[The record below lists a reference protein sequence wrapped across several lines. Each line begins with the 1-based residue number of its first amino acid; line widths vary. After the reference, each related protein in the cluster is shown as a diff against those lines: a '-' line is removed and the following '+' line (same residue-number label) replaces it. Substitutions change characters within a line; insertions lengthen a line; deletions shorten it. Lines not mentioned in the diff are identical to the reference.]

1 MSIEGAQMASE
12 LQFLL
17 GQLTADPWRAE
28 KGFSAEVAAAN
39 EKIFSART
47 DDQIKTVLAEWLAMF
62 QPCLFGRIAAKRD
75 QLAYCVLTEGD
86 LKQDD
91 QVVRDKIQTCRRRWT
106 AEGYHGRKSGFIVF
120 LVSPIVT
127 NAVPDEAML
136 NFARRLAT
144 LYLLEDVITDRIYL
158 DELFLDAQLGQPATW
173 RWSAGVNYFS
183 AHGDG
188 RWWADHRIPA
198 GMAFSVNS
206 VGHMAK
212 SGQLAAA
219 LNGIAR
225 EIGLEELGAVEKQP
239 VSSLLKGLELAMMT
253 IDRAAITD
261 SGKATVLLPLPN
273 DQRELPVS
281 PCPVQL
287 PKPLAD
293 RNYCTYGGYY
303 NTDVTLP
310 SEYFRDDVKRPE
322 EQGLLSLDFTYLF
335 DDSLDN
341 PEYIRLGTGLRI
353 REPETDSAYRI
364 LKRRRSQEETAP
376 VEQNPRLAKALR
388 EFPE

>member
-1 MSIEGAQMASE
+1 MANE
-12 LQFLL
+12 LQSLL

-28 KGFSAEVAAAN
+28 KGFSPEVAAAN
-39 EKIFSART
+39 EKIFGARA
-47 DDQIKTVLAEWLAMF
+47 DDEVKALLAEWLAKF

-75 QLAYCVLTEGD
+75 QLSYCVLTERD
-86 LKQDD
+86 LEQDD
-91 QVVRDKIQTCRRRWT
+91 QVVRDKIQSDRRRWT
-106 AEGYHGRKSGFIVF
+106 ADGYHGRKSGFIVF
-120 LVSPIVT
+120 LASPIVT
-127 NAVPDEAML
+127 KAVPDKAML
-136 NFARRLAT
+136 NLARRLAT
-144 LYLLEDVITDRIYL
+144 LYLLEDVNADRIYL
-158 DELFLDAQLGQPATW
+158 DELFLDAQLAQPATW

-183 AHGDG
+183 AQGDG

-212 SGQLAAA
+212 SGQLVAA
-219 LNGIAR
+219 LEGIAKD
-225 EIGLEELGAVEKQP
+225 IGVEEFGAVEKQP

-253 IDRAAITD
+253 IDRAATTD

-273 DQRELPVS
+273 DRRELPVS

-293 RNYCTYGGYY
+293 KNYCTYGGYY

-310 SEYFRDDVKRPE
+310 SEYFRHDVNRPE
-322 EQGLLSLDFTYLF
+322 EQDFISLDFTYLF

-353 REPETDSAYRI
+353 REPETDSADRI

-376 VEQNPRLAKALR
+376 VDQNPRLARALR